1 MALAAPTQP
10 TGFSG
15 FWQYMAPAGQA
26 AQYNF
31 RFYRSSEEFRSAIQM
46 GKRGFRK
53 YRAQMRALNGVAPG
67 ASAVD
72 TFKRVTA
79 GQAFN
84 DAQSLGGTRAVGT
97 VSNTTTTTA
106 GMVTAINARMF
117 DQTFVAFTSY
127 PRDLSGNGGG
137 GKVGR

>member
-1 MALAAPTQP
+1 MALATPVQP

-31 RFYRSSEEFRSAIQM
+31 RFARSSEEYRSAIQF

-53 YRAQMRALNGVAPG
+53 YRAQLRALNGVAPG

-72 TFKRVTA
+72 TFGRITA
-79 GQAFN
+79 VQGFN
-84 DAQSLGGTRAVGT
+84 DAQSGGGKRTIGT
-97 VSNTTTTTA
+97 VTNTTTTTA
-106 GMVTAINARMF
+106 GMVTAANARIF
-117 DQTFVAFTSY
+117 DQTFVPFTSY